1 MKIRKFFALLLTL
14 IMVLTLIPV
23 EALATEN
30 SSSTDELVGPDL
42 FETPDPEAEYEAPPA
57 DQAEAAAY
65 AGDDEIDDVTAAADD
80 FDVIAADDAAGAES
94 TEAADTA
101 AEDDTDAEAA
111 APGEDLIADETLEA
125 DETIESLDDISA
137 DTLEDPEAQEETLP
151 AVSMPAQSFT
161 GRTDDIIVKVQAD
174 EGAFPEGTTM
184 GVYSLEDQ
192 EKLDAVAE
200 VVNDATEKEVV
211 TMVAVDIVFTNAT
224 GEKIEPAKEIRVS
237 FETDKLEEAE
247 SYSIVHVQEDE
258 QTSELTA
265 EVLDDEKIEGEV
277 TQEGAAFVSDA
288 FSVYVIFGEQQV
300 ARMTVKF
307 HDVSKAEI
315 ASMIVKQSDTLEELE
330 TILYDPGA
338 GTLEEGQFFRGWT
351 TDLDYTT
358 ETKGMTIEQVREYVE
373 GLKIEDGS
381 TLDLYAMVFQLYR
394 ATFEDEDGVTIT
406 SDTQMF
412 KAGDTPTYTINVPYT
427 PKDQDAEFQGWNVKS
442 GAEYVSAVDGSNPPY
457 ANGTVVNI
465 TGDVIFRVN
474 VPRGYWLSFMENGD
488 GASYTPPQFIEAGAV
503 TQRPAD
509 PTRFNYTFGGWYT
522 NAECT
527 GNEFT
532 FGGQISERTTL
543 YAKWISNTTANY
555 TVIIW
560 KESMADT
567 YAKNG
572 GTKTKNYDFAE
583 SITLSGN
590 VGATINTV
598 RRSGNSYVT
607 DGDSAA
613 TRYYNA
619 VVNGATKSYTGYHC
633 ARYDGE
639 TGQGVK
645 IVTEGTSVVNVYYDR
660 NTVTYTFYTRENE
673 YVLVTSDYATS
684 AYTGTIYTKRGNRYT
699 EYAGTPSYGDGKTYY
714 YLDTSWFSSSY
725 EKLSWKQLPTWHVY
739 QNPIGLYGEPL
750 NWPSDSSY
758 WWYEELD
765 RWGDPTG
772 TRMTYQSAFLPLDS
786 NMNITYYGTTG
797 SGNATITFYTQDI
810 AGGNSYTEKM
820 TVSVTGGS
828 RSSFNI
834 NDKFTGF
841 EAYQYRYINNGSW
854 SSWTSVGT
862 KNPSTGIYG
871 SAVTIY
877 DGLEIRYRRVSA
889 RITYLDGHYFDGNG
903 SVLEV
908 TPQAEA
914 FAQSDEF
921 FYQADI
927 SSYNVGQADYYTPTS
942 VHSGYAFAGWYADN
956 VCTHEYTFTTMPSD
970 GVTVYAKWIRT
981 QYRVFLHPNVPTSDT
996 SLEWGQS
1003 NQQMSF
1009 RITYGDKV
1017 GGGSNIVGERD
1028 DYELIGWYVDE
1039 ACTKPFNF
1047 DAYEL
1052 NETTV
1057 TEDYD
1062 QTVPTELD
1070 KYGNPM
1076 DPDNRDARNNRF
1088 WITKQ
1093 LNLYAKWR
1101 SKLIGAKGIDVI
1113 YDAGEGSNPP
1123 TDNKKYLDSAE
1134 AIAQAASTPP
1144 AGKQFKHWVIQTWDE
1159 ASQKFVDTDKTVLPG
1174 DTFTV
1179 LKANAHAVENPDST
1193 PEDPSF
1199 TYTVQLRA
1207 EYSEPESPSK
1217 TNITWYANNGTDA
1230 FVTDSD
1236 LDINAGVNI
1245 RPANTFAYENHTF
1258 LGWGKT
1264 ADATEPWLVYE
1275 DGAFKYNG
1283 ETVTKVGADLA
1294 GTPKSDAFNVP
1305 NVLYAIWETDLFYVW
1320 HSSDNTT
1327 DTYKVS
1333 ENPNFNIVNKVKS
1346 GYIYGGYYGKS
1357 GRTYD
1362 SVYTGGDGFW
1372 YIADAYTESGLAF
1385 APKPGTTYYLKEV
1398 PNTYL
1403 LPSEFDTFHSYSK
1416 GIYNI
1421 YILSTI
1427 DDLNYTDVRFQI
1439 GSDDVSVK
1447 DALYKEIEVEY
1458 QEPLTLEDDLAL
1470 LTTSNVGD
1478 NAAGYIALYDLGDP
1492 VALANTSMY
1501 LRMSWVTPDSVQ
1513 VKGIK
1518 MRKLTIGGV
1527 SECSEKDSAGNPIPR
1542 EAVLMSDVKVV
1553 DYTVGRMNTAYES
1566 GAAGNDSGGAAGNG
1580 SGGGAGNGTGG
1591 GAGSGSDGGTAGG
1604 NGAAGGSGTASQ
1616 LTVNMSKLAITVA
1629 PADAPQCTITV
1640 VDNGKESVMVVDPGD
1655 WSGQIGYLGKTGY
1668 LFAGWYLD
1676 EGCTQP
1682 ADLSDVREDITIYAK
1697 YVKKSA
1703 VSAYVR
1709 AGRTRNGVTQVEA
1722 TFRAK
1727 GLSVLEMG
1735 LVYSCGDESG
1745 EAVASAGE
1753 AAFELTGLRTGDK
1766 VQVEDYYITQ
1776 DGTRVVYET
1785 RAYRYVFGFLI

>member
-30 SSSTDELVGPDL
+30 SSSPDELVGADL
-42 FETPDPEAEYEAPPA
+42 FEEPDETLDPEAEYEALPA
-57 DQAEAAAY
+57 DQADAAAY
-65 AGDDEIDDVTAAADD
+65 AGDDEIEDVTAAAED
-80 FDVIAADDAAGAES
+80 FDVISADDAA
-94 TEAADTA
+94 D
-101 AEDDTDAEAA
+101 AEDTEAEAA
-111 APGEDLIADETLEA
+111 APGEDIIADEALET
-125 DETIESLDDISA
+125 DEAIESLDDISA
-137 DTLEDPEAQEETLP
+137 DTLEAPEAQEETLP

-211 TMVAVDIVFTNAT
+211 TMVAVDIVFTNAA

-288 FSVYVIFGEQQV
+288 FSVYVIFGEQEV

-307 HDVSKAEI
+307 HDATGTEI

-330 TILYDPGA
+330 TILYDPGV
-338 GTLEEGQFFRGWT
+338 GTLAEGQFFRGWT
-351 TDLDYTT
+351 TDPDYTT
-358 ETKGMTIEQVREYVE
+358 ETKGMTIEKVREYVE
-373 GLKIEDGS
+373 GLMIEDGS

-406 SDTQMF
+406 SDNQMF
-412 KAGDTPTYTINVPYT
+412 KAGDTPTYTIDVPYT
-427 PKDQDAEFQGWNVKS
+427 PKEQDAEFQGWNVKS

-457 ANGTVVNI
+457 ANGTDVNI
-465 TGDVIFRVN
+465 TGDVVFRVN
-474 VPRGYWLSFMENGD
+474 VPRGFWLSFMENGD

-503 TQRPAD
+503 TQKPTN

-522 NAECT
+522 NPECT

-543 YAKWISNTTANY
+543 YAKWISNATANY

-567 YAKNG
+567 YAENG
-572 GTKTKNYDFAE
+572 GTKEKNYDFAE

-598 RRSGNSYVT
+598 RRSSSSSVT
-607 DGDSAA
+607 DGDSAG
-613 TRYYNA
+613 TPYKNA
-619 VVNGATKSYTGYHC
+619 VVNGTTKSYTGYHC

-639 TGQGVK
+639 TGEGVK

-660 NTVTYTFYTRENE
+660 NTVTYTFYTYGYGTDYR
-673 YVLVTSDYATS
+673 LCRSDRQTEF
-684 AYTGTIYTKRGNRYT
+684 TGTIYIRNGGTYT
-699 EYAGTPSYGDGKTYY
+699 EYSGTPIFGDGNTYY
-714 YLDTSWFSSSY
+714 RRRNGNNY
-725 EKLSWKQLPTWHVY
+725 EQLVWKSISAYDWHVY
-739 QNPIGLYGEPL
+739 QDSTGLYGETL
-750 NWPSDSSY
+750 NWPSDTSY
-758 WWYEELD
+758 WWYPNK
-765 RWGDPTG
+765 GSNG
-772 TRMTYQSAFLPLDS
+772 TPSGMRMTYKSAFLPDGT
-786 NMNITYYGTTG
+786 NMNIKYYGRQYT
-797 SGNATITFYTQDI
+797 SSSEIRFYTQDVV
-810 AGGNSYTEKM
+810 GGDHYTLQM
-820 TVSVTGGS
+820 SVSTTGGP
-828 RSSFNI
+828 FQI

-841 EAYQYRYINNGSW
+841 TAYQYRTYESGWIGGDW
-854 SSWTSVGT
+854 SSWKSAGT
-862 KNPSTGIYG
+862 KDSDGYYNTTESG
-871 SAVTIY
+871 Y
-877 DGLEIRYRRVSA
+877 DILEIRYNRVSA

-903 SVLEV
+903 NVLEV

-914 FAQSDEF
+914 FAQSDEI

-927 SSYNVGQADYYTPTS
+927 SSYNEGQADYYTPTS

-1101 SKLIGAKGIDVI
+1101 SKLIGAKGIDVF

-1159 ASQKFVDTDKTVLPG
+1159 AANKFVDTDKTVLPG

-1193 PEDPSF
+1193 PDDPSF

-1236 LDINAGVNI
+1236 LDINAVVDI
-1245 RPANTFAYENHTF
+1245 KPANTFAYENHTF

-1264 ADATEPWLVYE
+1264 ANATVPWLVYE

-1346 GYIYGGYYGKS
+1346 GYIYGGYYGKN
-1357 GRTYD
+1357 GGTYD
-1362 SVYTGGDGFW
+1362 AVYTGGDGFW
-1372 YIADAYTESGLAF
+1372 DIADAYTESGLAF

-1427 DDLNYTDVRFQI
+1427 DDLNYIDVRFQI

-1447 DALYKEIEVEY
+1447 DSLYEEIQVEY
-1458 QEPLTLEDDLAL
+1458 QEPLTPEDDLES
-1470 LTTSNVGD
+1470 LTPSNVGGN
-1478 NAAGYIALYDLGDP
+1478 NAGHIALYDLGEP
-1492 VALANTSMY
+1492 VEEGLENTSMY
-1501 LRMSWVTPDSVQ
+1501 LRMSYVTPDSVQ

-1518 MRKLTIGGV
+1518 MRKLTIGEA
-1527 SECSEKDSAGNPIPR
+1527 SKCSEKDAAGNPITR
-1542 EAVLMSDVKVV
+1542 NVVLMGDVKVV

-1566 GAAGNDSGGAAGNG
+1566 GAAGNDSGSGAGNG
-1580 SGGGAGNGTGG
+1580 SGGGAGNGSGG
-1591 GAGSGSDGGTAGG
+1591 GAGG

-1629 PADAPQCTITV
+1629 PPDAPQCTITV

-1682 ADLSDVREDITIYAK
+1682 ADLSDLREDITIYAK

-1727 GLSVLEMG
+1727 GLPVLEMG
-1735 LVYSCGDESG
+1735 LAYSCGDESG

-1785 RAYRYVFGFLI
+1785 RTYRYVFGFLI